1 MVHTYMT
8 ETKPEKA
15 GMRNVT
21 SLGAVSFFT
30 DFSTEMILG
39 VLPLFIISNLGATRA
54 ILGAI
59 EGSGELAGYAFRMV
73 SGSLSD
79 KIGKRKV
86 FIIAGYALSTASKPF
101 FAFASGW
108 VDALVVRLSDR
119 VGKGF
124 RTAPRD
130 ALIADSVSESS
141 SGKAFGLHRTLDQA
155 GAIIGPLA
163 AFALLSVTDI
173 RGVFLFSLIPGAVA
187 VLILLFFVKEV
198 AIKTSARKTMLSNI
212 KGLVRENKPY
222 LFLLI
227 IAGIFSVGA
236 FNFSFVL
243 LRASEMGVDNNMV
256 PMVYAVINI
265 VHTVI
270 AYPSGMLADK
280 IGGEKV
286 LIIGYAIFAAS
297 AAMMAMLGGILLYA
311 YVIAAVFG
319 AYVGITETLQ
329 RAVIPKYVP
338 QESRGTAFGLYNLVV
353 GFGFFGGGVA
363 FGLLWDLIGIAT
375 ASAYSIILA
384 IVSIIGMVV
393 FVMKKA
399 K

>member
-1 MVHTYMT
+1 MK
-8 ETKPEKA
+8 EAKPEKEV

-39 VLPLFIISNLGATRA
+39 VLPLFIISNLGASRA

-59 EGSGELAGYAFRMV
+59 EGSGELAGYALRMV

-86 FIIAGYALSTASKPF
+86 FIIAGYGLSTASKPF
-101 FAFASGW
+101 FAFAGGW
-108 VDALVVRLSDR
+108 VDALVVRVSDR
-119 VGKGF
+119 IGKGV

-155 GAIIGPLA
+155 GAIVGPLA

-187 VLILLFFVKEV
+187 VLILVFFVKEV

-212 KGLVRENKPY
+212 SGLVRENKPY
-222 LFLLI
+222 LLLI
-227 IAGIFSVGA
+227 IIAGVFSAGS

-243 LRASEMGVDNNMV
+243 LRASEMGIDSSMV
-256 PMVYAVINI
+256 PIVYALINI

-270 AYPSGMLADK
+270 AYPSGILADK
-280 IGGEKV
+280 IGKEKV
-286 LIIGYAIFAAS
+286 LIIGYTIFAAS
-297 AAMMAMLGGILLYA
+297 AAMMIPFDGAFFA

-353 GFGFFGGGVA
+353 GVGFFGGSVA
-363 FGLLWDLIGIAT
+363 FGLLWDLTGIGT
-375 ASAYSIILA
+375 ASVYSIILA
-384 IVSIIGMVV
+384 AISIAGMVV
-393 FVMKKA
+393 FVRRA